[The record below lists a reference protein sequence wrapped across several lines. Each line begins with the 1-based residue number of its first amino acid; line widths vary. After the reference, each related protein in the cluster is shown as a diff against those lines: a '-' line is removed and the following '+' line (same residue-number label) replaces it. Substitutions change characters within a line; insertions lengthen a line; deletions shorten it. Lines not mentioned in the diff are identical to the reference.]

1 MKSGK
6 ICEAADK
13 VQRQSS
19 AISAIVEKYAFPFM
33 VNGAK
38 ARLGHTYG
46 QVYVEYE
53 KGANVEEDFGTLI
66 NGLNEL
72 VEKMQVWKDKTEVL
86 NFVSTYSRITSMKIQ
101 KLARLPN
108 SEAYVEALKFVPID
122 KEILSV
128 KKQCVEE
135 VVSEQIAT
143 HPGPGAT
150 FSITKEMIDA
160 KIAEKMGQMQR
171 LKSLKG
177 K

>member
-1 MKSGK
+1 MKNGK
-6 ICEAADK
+6 TCEAADK

-19 AISAIVEKYAFPFM
+19 AISAIVEKYSFPFM
-33 VNGAK
+33 VNGAE

-46 QVYVEYE
+46 QVYVEHE

-66 NGLNEL
+66 NGLNQL
-72 VEKMQVWKDKTEVL
+72 VEKMQVWKDKIEVL
-86 NFVSTYSRITSMKIQ
+86 NFLSTYSRITSMKIQ
-101 KLARLPN
+101 KLRRLAN
-108 SEAYVEALKFVPID
+108 SESYFEILKCVPVD
-122 KEILSV
+122 KEIWSLR
-128 KKQCVEE
+128 KQCVEE

-160 KIAEKMGQMQR
+160 KIAEKMEQMQR
-171 LKSLKG
+171 VKSLKR